1 MKFKKLEEEIIDL
14 RESNSNR
21 DLMYKKVLEITENDL
36 DNMDLCRKL
45 LKVKDLDKLSAT
57 KKIQLLNKIKNI
69 FGRKS
74 PNCDNNSTLEDWIG
88 YIIG

>member
-1 MKFKKLEEEIIDL
+1 MKFEKLEEEIIKL

-21 DLMYKKVLEITENDL
+21 DLIYKKVLEITENDL
-36 DNMDLCRKL
+36 DNMDLCMKL

-74 PNCDNNSTLEDWIG
+74 PNCDNSSTLEDWVE